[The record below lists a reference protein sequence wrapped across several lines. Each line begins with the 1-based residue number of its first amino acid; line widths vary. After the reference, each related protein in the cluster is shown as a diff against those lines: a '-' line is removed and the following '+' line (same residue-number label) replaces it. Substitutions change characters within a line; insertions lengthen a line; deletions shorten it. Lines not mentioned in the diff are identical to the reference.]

1 MDTALPLLCLGVAA
15 GVLTTLAGQGGGLF
29 LLLALGVLRDPHEA
43 LALSS
48 PALLLGN
55 LHRAIL
61 CRRDVAWKIAGL
73 LALGAVPAAVVGGM
87 FAGRIPSLA
96 ISAVLVVLTVFAISR
111 RLLGFSVGIPAR
123 AFPVAGAVVGF
134 LTGTS
139 GGAGVLVSPLLL
151 STGLTARAF
160 VGTAAVVACAIHV
173 GRVSSYVRTG
183 LLHADQ
189 ATAIVCLTLAIFAG
203 NALGD
208 RLRRYFTER
217 GTTRLELGTLV
228 VCVLISVLGLA
239 R

>member
-1 MDTALPLLCLGVAA
+1 M
-15 GVLTTLAGQGGGLF
+15 LTTLAGQGGGLF

-55 LHRAIL
+55 LHRAVL
-61 CRRDVAWKIAGL
+61 CRRDVAWKT
-73 LALGAVPAAVVGGM
+73 ALGLVVGAAPAAVVGGM
-87 FAGRIPSLA
+87 FAERIPAVA
-96 ISAVLVVLTVFAISR
+96 ISVVLVLLTVFAISR
-111 RLLGFSVGIPAR
+111 RLGALTVRVPAR
-123 AFPVAGAVVGF
+123 AFPIAGAVVGF

-151 STGLTARAF
+151 SGGLTGRSF
-160 VGTAAVVACAIHV
+160 VGTAAVVACAIHI
-173 GRVSSYVRTG
+173 GRVASYATTG
-183 LLHADQ
+183 LLHVDQ
-189 ATAIVCLTLAIFAG
+189 ATAVACLTVAIFAG

-217 GTTRLELGTLV
+217 ASTRFELGTLV
-228 VCVLISVLGLA
+228 VCVVVSLLGLA